1 MNFISPCFVI
11 SLYLLFTAN
20 ISPQENDFYI
30 RLNQVGFLPEDMK
43 SGVIL
48 SEEEIPLD
56 EFTVIDQKSNEK
68 VFSGGIQK
76 SDNNYS
82 KFNNCYYFD
91 FTKLNDNGKFIINVG
106 NESSF
111 PFIIGEDVYN
121 SIVDSLMLFF
131 RIQRCGPTHPLLHK
145 KCHLSDASIVISSA
159 SDTLNNSVDV
169 TGGWHDAGDYIKF
182 FSTSALTTYM
192 LLFAYE
198 YDKEKFGFDNDNN
211 NVPDILGFDN
221 DNNNVPD
228 ILEEAKVGLD
238 WLLRCNISDTLFV
251 VQVQDEQDHNV
262 GWRLPEDDSLRFGR
276 PAFTGLSKNLVG
288 IYSALMSLASRI
300 WSEKFSDE
308 DFANRCLTS
317 AIQKY
322 SILQDINDIDS
333 VHSAFYNDKNY
344 YGKLALGAIELYIA
358 TGIDDYLEDAVIYG
372 DSAKQDF
379 WWSWGDVNSLTHYKL
394 AKYKLAKVIPRFADY
409 IKSNINYFNA
419 KKDSSVFN
427 EGVNYTWGT
436 TTSLLGTA
444 LQAILYKSLT
454 GSEQFDSLIILQRDY
469 ILGRNP
475 WGLSFINGIGEEYPE
490 HIHSQIA
497 FFNNGNLPGALS
509 AGGAPVSIINKY
521 EIARSDSSYSF
532 FNSQSA
538 AYFDDWNDYITNEA
552 TIFGNT
558 TALFVYGYFSN
569 RK

>member
-1 MNFISPCFVI
+1 MNFISPCVVI
-11 SLYLLFTAN
+11 SLCLLFTAY
-20 ISPQENDFYI
+20 ISPQENDFYF

-48 SEEEIPLD
+48 SEEEIPLN
-56 EFTVIDQKSNEK
+56 EFTVIDQISNEK
-68 VFSGGIQK
+68 VYSGEIQK
-76 SDNNYS
+76 SDTNYS
-82 KFNNCYYFD
+82 KFNYCYYFD
-91 FTKLNDNGKFIINVG
+91 FTELNDTGKFIIKIG

-111 PFIIGEDVYN
+111 PFKIGEDVYN
-121 SIVDSLMLFF
+121 PVVDSLMLFF
-131 RIQRCGPTHPLLHK
+131 RIQRCGPTHPLMHK
-145 KCHLSDASIVISSA
+145 KCHLSDASMVISSA
-159 SDTLNNSVDV
+159 LDTSYNSVDV

-198 YDKEKFGFDNDNN
+198 FDKEKFGFDNDN
-211 NVPDILGFDN
+211 D
-221 DNNNVPD
+221 NVPD
-228 ILEEAKVGLD
+228 ILEESKVGLD

-251 VQVQDEQDHNV
+251 VQVQDEQDHDV

-276 PAFTGLSKNLVG
+276 PAFTGLSKNFVG
-288 IYSALMSLASRI
+288 IYTAVMSLASQI
-300 WSEKFSDE
+300 WSKKFSNDE
-308 DFANRCLTS
+308 FANLCLTS

-322 SILQDINDIDS
+322 SIHQNINDIDS
-333 VHSAFYNDKNY
+333 VHSSFYNDKNY
-344 YGKLALGAIELYIA
+344 YGKLALGAIELYNA
-358 TGIDDYLEDAVIYG
+358 TGIDIYLEDAIIYG

-379 WWSWGDVNSLTHYKL
+379 WWSWGDVNSLTH
-394 AKYKLAKVIPRFADY
+394 YKLAKVIPRFADY

-521 EIARSDSSYSF
+521 EIDRSDSSFSF

-538 AYFDDWNDYITNEA
+538 VYFDDWNDYLTNEA
-552 TIFGNT
+552 TIFGNA

>member
-1 MNFISPCFVI
+1 MNFISPCLII
-11 SLYLLFTAN
+11 SICLLFTSN
-20 ISPQENDFYI
+20 ISPQEKDFYI
-30 RLNQVGFLPEDMK
+30 RLNQVGFLPDDMK

-48 SEEEIPLD
+48 SEKEIPLN
-56 EFTVIDQKSNEK
+56 EFAVMDQITNRK
-68 VFSGGIQK
+68 VYAGEIRK
-76 SDNNYS
+76 SDDNYS

-91 FTKLNDNGKFIINVG
+91 FTKLNDTGKFIITVG

-111 PFIIGEDVYN
+111 PFIISEDVYN
-121 SIVDSLMLFF
+121 PVVDSLMLFF
-131 RIQRCGPTHPLLHK
+131 RIQRCGPTHPLMHK
-145 KCHLSDASIVISSA
+145 KCHLSDVSTIISSA
-159 SDTLNNSVDV
+159 LDTSYSSVDV

-198 YDKEKFGFDNDNN
+198 FDNQKF
-211 NVPDILGFDN
+211 GFDN

-251 VQVQDEQDHNV
+251 VQVQDLQDHAV
-262 GWRLPEDDSLRFGR
+262 GWRLPENDSLQFGR

-288 IYSALMSLASRI
+288 IYSAVLSLASRI
-300 WSEKFSDE
+300 WNKKFLSDE
-308 DFANRCLTS
+308 FANRCLTS

-322 SILQDINDIDS
+322 SIHQNINDIDNI
-333 VHSAFYNDKNY
+333 HTAFYNDKNY
-344 YGKLALGAIELYIA
+344 YGKLALGAIELYNA
-358 TGIDDYLEDAVIYG
+358 TGIKNYLKDAVIYG
-372 DSAKQDF
+372 DSAKQDY
-379 WWSWGDVNSLTHYKL
+379 WWSWGDVNSLAHYKL
-394 AKYKLAKVIPRFADY
+394 SKVITRFGDY

-436 TTSLLGTA
+436 TTSLLGSA
-444 LQAILYKSLT
+444 LQAILYKTLT
-454 GSEQFDSLIILQRDY
+454 GSKQFDSLIILQRDY

-497 FFNNGNLPGALS
+497 FFKNGNLPGALS

-521 EIARSDSSYSF
+521 EIARSDSSFSC
-532 FNSQSA
+532 FNSQA
-538 AYFDDWNDYITNEA
+538 VEYFDDWNDYITNEA
-552 TIFGNT
+552 TIFGNA

>member
-1 MNFISPCFVI
+1 MKLISSWCVSF
-11 SLYLLFTAN
+11 LCLFLTTN
-20 ISPQENDFYI
+20 ISPQINEFYI

-48 SEEEIPLD
+48 SEEEIPFSK
-56 EFTVIDQKSNEK
+56 FTVIDQITNEK
-68 VFSGGIQK
+68 VFSGKIRK
-76 SDNNYS
+76 SEKNYS
-82 KFNNCYYFD
+82 TFNYCYNFD
-91 FTKLNDNGKFIINVG
+91 FTKINNIGKYIINVG

-111 PFIIGEDVYN
+111 PFIISEDVYN
-121 SIVDSLMLFF
+121 PVVDSLMLFF
-131 RIQRCGPTHPLLHK
+131 RIQRCGPTHPLMHK
-145 KCHLSDASIVISSA
+145 KCHLSDATAIISSA
-159 SDTLNNSVDV
+159 LDTSNSSVDV

-198 YDKEKFGFDNDNN
+198 FDKEKF
-211 NVPDILGFDN
+211 GFDN

-251 VQVQDEQDHNV
+251 IQVQDVQDHAV
-262 GWRLPEDDSLRFGR
+262 GWRLPENDSLQFGR

-288 IYSALMSLASRI
+288 IYSAVMSLASRI
-300 WSEKFSDE
+300 WSEKFSSDE
-308 DFANRCLTS
+308 FANRCLTS

-322 SILQDINDIDS
+322 SIHQNINDIDS
-333 VHSAFYNDKNY
+333 INSVFYNDKNY
-344 YGKLALGAIELYIA
+344 YGKLALGAIELYNA
-358 TGIDDYLEDAVIYG
+358 TGIDNYLKDAVIYG
-372 DSAKQDF
+372 DSAKPIF
-379 WWSWGDVNSLTHYKL
+379 WWSWGDINSLAHYKL
-394 AKYKLAKVIPRFADY
+394 SKVIPRFTDY
-409 IKSNINYFNA
+409 IKSNINFFNA

-436 TTSLLGTA
+436 TTSLLGTS
-444 LQAILYKSLT
+444 LQAILYESLT

-475 WGLSFINGIGEEYPE
+475 WGLSFINGIGEKYPE

-497 FFNNGNLPGALS
+497 FFNYGNLPGALS

-521 EIARSDSSYSF
+521 EIARSDSSFSF
-532 FNSQSA
+532 FNSQSV

-552 TIFGNT
+552 TIFGNA

>member
-11 SLYLLFTAN
+11 SLCLLFTAK

-56 EFTVIDQKSNEK
+56 EFTVIDKITNGK
-68 VFSGGIQK
+68 VYSGVIRK
-76 SDNNYS
+76 SDNTYS

-91 FTKLNDNGKFIINVG
+91 FTKLNDTGKFIITVG

-121 SIVDSLMLFF
+121 SVVDSLMLFF
-131 RIQRCGPTHPLLHK
+131 RIQRCGPTHPLMHK
-145 KCHLSDASIVISSA
+145 KCHLSDVSTIISSA
-159 SDTLNNSVDV
+159 LDTSYSSVDV

-198 YDKEKFGFDNDNN
+198 FDKEKF
-211 NVPDILGFDN
+211 GFDN

-251 VQVQDEQDHNV
+251 VQVQDVQDHAV
-262 GWRLPEDDSLRFGR
+262 GWRLPENDSLQFGR

-288 IYSALMSLASRI
+288 IYSAVMSLASRI
-300 WSEKFSDE
+300 WSEKFSSDE
-308 DFANRCLTS
+308 FANRCLTS

-322 SILQDINDIDS
+322 SIHQNINDIDS
-333 VHSAFYNDKNY
+333 TNSVFYNDKNY
-344 YGKLALGAIELYIA
+344 YGKLALGAIELYNA
-358 TGIDDYLEDAVIYG
+358 TGIDNYLNDAVIYG
-372 DSAKQDF
+372 DSAKPIF
-379 WWSWGDVNSLTHYKL
+379 WWSWGDINSLAHYKL
-394 AKYKLAKVIPRFADY
+394 SKVIPRFANY
-409 IKSNINYFNA
+409 IKSNINYFNT

-436 TTSLLGTA
+436 TTSLLGTV
-444 LQAILYKSLT
+444 LQAI
-454 GSEQFDSLIILQRDY
+454 
-469 ILGRNP
+469 
-475 WGLSFINGIGEEYPE
+475 
-490 HIHSQIA
+490 
-497 FFNNGNLPGALS
+497 
-509 AGGAPVSIINKY
+509 
-521 EIARSDSSYSF
+521 
-532 FNSQSA
+532 
-538 AYFDDWNDYITNEA
+538 
-552 TIFGNT
+552 
-558 TALFVYGYFSN
+558 
-569 RK
+569 

>member
-1 MNFISPCFVI
+1 M
-11 SLYLLFTAN
+11 
-20 ISPQENDFYI
+20 
-30 RLNQVGFLPEDMK
+30 RLNQVGFLPDDIK

-48 SEEEIPLD
+48 SEEEIPLN
-56 EFTVIDQKSNEK
+56 EFTIIDQTSNEK
-68 VFSGGIQK
+68 VYSGEIQK
-76 SDNNYS
+76 SNDFYS
-82 KFNNCYYFD
+82 KFKNCYYFD

-111 PFIIGEDVYN
+111 PFTIGEEVYN
-121 SIVDSLMLFF
+121 TVVDSLMLFF
-131 RIQRCGPTHPLLHK
+131 RIQRCGPTQPLMHK
-145 KCHLSDASIVISSA
+145 KCHLSDASIIINSDLDTSNSSI
-159 SDTLNNSVDV
+159 DV

-182 FSTSALTTYM
+182 LSTTALTTYM

-198 YDKEKFGFDNDNN
+198 FDKEKFGFDNNN
-211 NVPDILGFDN
+211 ND
-221 DNNNVPD
+221 VPD

-251 VQVQDEQDHNV
+251 VQVQDEHDHAV
-262 GWRLPEDDSLRFGR
+262 GWRLPENDSLQFSR
-276 PAFTGLSKNLVG
+276 PALTGLSKNLVG
-288 IYSALMSLASRI
+288 IYSAVMSLASRI
-300 WSEKFSDE
+300 WSEKFSSDK
-308 DFANRCLTS
+308 FANRCLTS

-322 SILQDINDIDS
+322 SIHQNIYDIDS
-333 VHSAFYNDKNY
+333 THSTFYKDKKY
-344 YGKLALGAIELYIA
+344 YGKLALGAIEIYIA
-358 TGIDDYLEDAVIYG
+358 TGIDNYLTDAVNYG
-372 DSAKQDF
+372 DSAKQDH
-379 WWSWGDVNSLTHYKL
+379 WWSWGDVNSLAHYKL
-394 AKYKLAKVIPRFADY
+394 SKVIPRFTEY
-409 IKSNINYFNA
+409 IKSNINYFNT

-454 GSEQFDSLIILQRDY
+454 GNKQFDSLIILQRDY

-475 WGLSFINGIGEEYPE
+475 WGLSFINGIGEKYPE

-509 AGGAPVSIINKY
+509 AGGAPISITNKY
-521 EIARSDSSYSF
+521 EIARTDTSFSF
-532 FNSQSA
+532 FNSPFT

-552 TIFGNT
+552 TIFGNV
-558 TALFVYGYFSN
+558 TALFVYGYFSC

>member
-1 MNFISPCFVI
+1 
-11 SLYLLFTAN
+11 
-20 ISPQENDFYI
+20 
-30 RLNQVGFLPEDMK
+30 LPDDMK

-48 SEEEIPLD
+48 SEEVIPLN
-56 EFTVIDQKSNEK
+56 EFNVIDQTTDEK
-68 VFSGGIQK
+68 VYSGKIRK

-82 KFNNCYYFD
+82 KFKNCYYFD

-111 PFIIGEDVYN
+111 PFIIGKEVYN
-121 SIVDSLMLFF
+121 PVVDSLMLFF
-131 RIQRCGPTHPLLHK
+131 RIQRCGPTQPSIHK
-145 KCHLSDASIVISSA
+145 KCHLSDASKIISPYL
-159 SDTLNNSVDV
+159 DTSNISVDV

-182 FSTSALTTYM
+182 FSTTALTTYM

-198 YDKEKFGFDNDNN
+198 FDKDKFGFDNDS
-211 NVPDILGFDN
+211 
-221 DNNNVPD
+221 NNVPD

-251 VQVQDEQDHNV
+251 VQVQDEHDHAV
-262 GWRLPEDDSLRFGR
+262 GWRLPENDSLQFAR

-288 IYSALMSLASRI
+288 IYSAVMSLASRI
-300 WSEKFSDE
+300 WNEKFESDE
-308 DFANRCLTS
+308 FANLCLTS

-322 SILQDINDIDS
+322 SIHQNINDIQSTHS
-333 VHSAFYNDKNY
+333 VFYKDKNY
-344 YGKLALGAIELYIA
+344 YGKLTLGAIELYNA
-358 TGIDDYLEDAVIYG
+358 TGIENYLADADSYG
-372 DSAKQDF
+372 DSAKQDH
-379 WWSWGDVNSLTHYKL
+379 WWSWGDVNSLAHYKL
-394 AKYKLAKVIPRFADY
+394 SKVIPRFTEY
-409 IKSNINYFNA
+409 IKSNINYFNT

-454 GSEQFDSLIILQRDY
+454 ENEQFDSLIILQRDY

-475 WGLSFINGIGEEYPE
+475 WGLSFINGIGERYPK

-497 FFNNGNLPGALS
+497 FFNYGNLPGALS
-509 AGGAPVSIINKY
+509 AGGAPVSITNKY
-521 EIARSDSSYSF
+521 EIARMDTSFSF
-532 FNSQSA
+532 FNSNFA
-538 AYFDDWNDYITNEA
+538 EYFDDWNDYLTNEA
-552 TIFGNT
+552 TIFGNA
-558 TALFVYGYFSN
+558 TALFVYGYFSS

>member
-11 SLYLLFTAN
+11 SLYLLLTTN
-20 ISPQENDFYI
+20 ISPQQNDFYI

-48 SEEEIPLD
+48 SEEEISLN
-56 EFTVIDQKSNEK
+56 EFTVVNQITNGK
-68 VFSGGIQK
+68 VYSGEIRK
-76 SDNNYS
+76 SDNTYS
-82 KFNNCYYFD
+82 KFKNCYSFD

-106 NESSF
+106 NESSS
-111 PFIIGEDVYN
+111 PFIIGDEVFN
-121 SIVDSLMLFF
+121 TVVDSLMLFF
-131 RIQRCGPTHPLLHK
+131 RIQRCGPTHPLMHK
-145 KCHLSDASIVISSA
+145 KCHLSDASTIISSA
-159 SDTLNNSVDV
+159 SDTIYSTVDV

-192 LLFAYE
+192 LLFAYDF
-198 YDKEKFGFDNDNN
+198 DKEKFGFDNDN
-211 NVPDILGFDN
+211 D
-221 DNNNVPD
+221 NVPD

-251 VQVQDEQDHNV
+251 VQVQDEQDHKV
-262 GWRLPEDDSLRFGR
+262 GWRLPEDDSLQFGR
-276 PAFTGLSKNLVG
+276 PAFTGLSKNHVG
-288 IYSALMSLASRI
+288 IYSAVMSLASQV
-300 WSEKFSDE
+300 WSEKFSNDE
-308 DFANRCLTS
+308 FANRCLTS

-322 SILQDINDIDS
+322 SIHQNINDIDS
-333 VHSAFYNDKNY
+333 THSAFYKDKKY
-344 YGKLALGAIELYIA
+344 YGKLALGAIELYNA
-358 TGIDDYLEDAVIYG
+358 TGIENYLRDAIIYG
-372 DSAKQDF
+372 DSSKPDH
-379 WWSWGDVNSLTHYKL
+379 WWSWGDVNSLAHYKL
-394 AKYKLAKVIPRFADY
+394 SKVIPRFADY

-475 WGLSFINGIGEEYPE
+475 WGLSFISGIGEKYPE

-521 EIARSDSSYSF
+521 EIARSDSSFSF
-532 FNSQSA
+532 FNSQPA

-552 TIFGNT
+552 TIFGNA
-558 TALFVYGYFSN
+558 TALFVYGYLSK

>member
-1 MNFISPCFVI
+1 MNFISPCLAI

-20 ISPQENDFYI
+20 ISPQENNFYI

-48 SEEEIPLD
+48 SEEEIPID
-56 EFTVIDQKSNEK
+56 KFIVIDQISNEK
-68 VFSGGIQK
+68 VYSGKIRK

-82 KFNNCYYFD
+82 KFNKCYNFD
-91 FTKLNDNGKFIINVG
+91 FTKLNDSGKFIINVG
-106 NESSF
+106 NESSS
-111 PFIIGEDVYN
+111 PFIIGEEVYN
-121 SIVDSLMLFF
+121 PVVDSLMLFF
-131 RIQRCGPTHPLLHK
+131 RIQRCGPTHPLMHK
-145 KCHLSDASIVISSA
+145 KCHLLDASIIISSA
-159 SDTLNNSVDV
+159 SDTSNNSVDV
-169 TGGWHDAGDYIKF
+169 TGGWHDAGDYVKF

-198 YDKEKFGFDNDNN
+198 FNKEKF
-211 NVPDILGFDN
+211 GFDN

-238 WLLRCNISDTLFV
+238 WLLRCNISDSLFV

-288 IYSALMSLASRI
+288 IYSAVMSLASRI
-300 WSEKFSDE
+300 WSEKFSSDE
-308 DFANRCLTS
+308 FANRCLTS

-322 SILQDINDIDS
+322 SMRQNINDIDS
-333 VHSAFYNDKNY
+333 THSAFYNDKNY
-344 YGKLALGAIELYIA
+344 YGKLALGAIELYNA
-358 TGIDDYLEDAVIYG
+358 TGIDNYLEDAVIYG

-394 AKYKLAKVIPRFADY
+394 AKVIPRFTDY

-436 TTSLLGTA
+436 TTSLLGAA
-444 LQAILYKSLT
+444 LQAILFKSLT
-454 GSEQFDSLIILQRDY
+454 GSKQFDSLIILQRDY

-475 WGLSFINGIGEEYPE
+475 WGLSFINGIGEKYPE

-497 FFNNGNLPGALS
+497 FFNKGNLPGALS
-509 AGGAPVSIINKY
+509 AGGAPVSIINEY
-521 EIARSDSSYSF
+521 EIARSDSSFSL

-538 AYFDDWNDYITNEA
+538 AYFDDWNNYITNEA
-552 TIFGNT
+552 TIFGNA
-558 TALFVYGYFSN
+558 TALFVYGYFSK